1 MSGKPNIHP
10 FTFRSCAISCAIGGP
25 LLHAAALASLN
36 RHCQYAP
43 VCAPGRTS
51 TMDLCSGGA
60 AFYAAQKSPLAKN
73 ATGTEE
79 TPMADAEPK
88 LLLPV
93 LRPFYDAAIPLS
105 WLIVRV
111 AVGWNLLVH
120 GWGKI
125 MAGPT
130 EAYLKGYSDMGFTP
144 AELWFW
150 SSTVVET
157 TAGVA
162 LILGLFTRFFAAA
175 VAIELLIITVIYWK
189 TGFAWTRRG
198 YEYTLMWGLISFAIA
213 LRGGGPYSLDRKLG
227 REL

>member
-1 MSGKPNIHP
+1 MG
-10 FTFRSCAISCAIGGP
+10 
-25 LLHAAALASLN
+25 
-36 RHCQYAP
+36 Q
-43 VCAPGRTS
+43 
-51 TMDLCSGGA
+51 
-60 AFYAAQKSPLAKN
+60 AQ
-73 ATGTEE
+73 TE
-79 TPMADAEPK
+79 PR
-88 LLLPV
+88 LLLPF
-93 LRPFYDAAIPLS
+93 LRPVYDAMIPLS

-130 EAYLKGYSDMGFTP
+130 EAYLKGFSDLGFIPP
-144 AELWFW
+144 APWFW
-150 SSTVVET
+150 SGLVVEA
-157 TAGVA
+157 AGGAA

-175 VAIELLIITVIYWK
+175 AAIELLIITIVYWK

-198 YEYTLMWGLISFAIA
+198 YEYTLMWGLICFAIA

>member
-1 MSGKPNIHP
+1 MPN
-10 FTFRSCAISCAIGGP
+10 
-25 LLHAAALASLN
+25 
-36 RHCQYAP
+36 
-43 VCAPGRTS
+43 
-51 TMDLCSGGA
+51 D
-60 AFYAAQKSPLAKN
+60 
-73 ATGTEE
+73 EE
-79 TPMADAEPK
+79 IMADAQTEPR
-88 LLLPV
+88 LLLPF
-93 LRPFYDAAIPLS
+93 LRPFYDAAGPLS

-130 EAYLKGYSDMGFTP
+130 EAYLKGFSDLGFIPP
-144 AELWFW
+144 APWFW
-150 SSTVVET
+150 SGLIVE
-157 TAGVA
+157 AVGGAA

-175 VAIELLIITVIYWK
+175 AAIELLIITVVYWK

-198 YEYTLMWGLISFAIA
+198 YEYTLMWGLICFAVA